1 MPLRTKLWY
10 LTPEQQTRE
19 LRGLYNRMVFAPA
32 EPPRSPQLG
41 SFALNPARPG
51 ARHPEPE
58 IHRVDPESGSTL
70 RLL

>member
-1 MPLRTKLWY
+1 MALRAKLWY
-10 LTPEQQTRE
+10 LTGDQQRE

-51 ARHPEPE
+51 ACHPARGPPTAT
-58 IHRVDPESGSTL
+58 RVNCRTIE
-70 RLL
+70 